1 MDDND
6 VSSRVIR
13 EVADALDVDPM
24 ELDPLYETIDPD
36 ALNDLFRDRNPSDV
50 DDRVEFLM
58 EGCEVIVYGVG
69 TIDVTPLEEIH
80 GSKAT
85 DASSPTEDAPKNQQ
99 DDVCRSE

>member
-13 EVADALDVDPM
+13 EVADALGVDPM

-36 ALNDLFRDRNPSDV
+36 ALDDLFRDRTPSDV
-50 DDRVEFLM
+50 EDRVEFSM

-69 TIDVTPLEEIH
+69 IIDVTPPEEMH
-80 GSKAT
+80 ETEAT
-85 DASSPTEDAPKNQQ
+85 DASSPTEDAPKNRQ